1 MVPAVTGKL
10 LFCWCKSIKTK
21 IRTACVG
28 LFLAEKKCLKIKER
42 SAIKLMEQDRAE
54 SIGTQNAA
62 KAITAQDYQ
71 VLRLMRE
78 MDYGHIVITVKG
90 GQPVHAEVQKSVQI
104 K

>member
-1 MVPAVTGKL
+1 
-10 LFCWCKSIKTK
+10 
-21 IRTACVG
+21 
-28 LFLAEKKCLKIKER
+28 
-42 SAIKLMEQDRAE
+42 MEQGRAE
-54 SIGTQNAA
+54 SASVQDAV
-62 KAITAQDYQ
+62 KDITTQDYQ

>member
-1 MVPAVTGKL
+1 
-10 LFCWCKSIKTK
+10 
-21 IRTACVG
+21 
-28 LFLAEKKCLKIKER
+28 
-42 SAIKLMEQDRAE
+42 MEQDRAE
-54 SIGTQNAA
+54 SASVQDAV
-62 KAITAQDYQ
+62 KDITTQDYQ

>member
-1 MVPAVTGKL
+1 MWVFFSG
-10 LFCWCKSIKTK
+10 
-21 IRTACVG
+21 
-28 LFLAEKKCLKIKER
+28 EKYLKIKER

-54 SIGTQNAA
+54 SIGTQNEA

-90 GQPVHAEVQKSVQI
+90 GQPVHAEVQKSSKLSDAQLKFRKVLRL
-104 K
+104 

>member
-1 MVPAVTGKL
+1 
-10 LFCWCKSIKTK
+10 
-21 IRTACVG
+21 
-28 LFLAEKKCLKIKER
+28 
-42 SAIKLMEQDRAE
+42 MEQGRAE
-54 SIGTQNAA
+54 SASVQDAL
-62 KAITAQDYQ
+62 KDITTQDYQ

>member
-1 MVPAVTGKL
+1 
-10 LFCWCKSIKTK
+10 
-21 IRTACVG
+21 
-28 LFLAEKKCLKIKER
+28 
-42 SAIKLMEQDRAE
+42 MEQDRAE
-54 SIGTQNAA
+54 STSVHDAV
-62 KAITAQDYQ
+62 KDITTQDYQ

>member
-1 MVPAVTGKL
+1 M
-10 LFCWCKSIKTK
+10 
-21 IRTACVG
+21 
-28 LFLAEKKCLKIKER
+28 
-42 SAIKLMEQDRAE
+42 AICAPRILCNSFWEHFNK
-54 SIGTQNAA
+54 GTQNEA

>member
-1 MVPAVTGKL
+1 
-10 LFCWCKSIKTK
+10 
-21 IRTACVG
+21 
-28 LFLAEKKCLKIKER
+28 
-42 SAIKLMEQDRAE
+42 MEQDRAE

-62 KAITAQDYQ
+62 KVITAQDYQ

-90 GQPVHAEVQKSVQI
+90 GQLVHAEVQKSVQI

>member
-10 LFCWCKSIKTK
+10 LFCWCKSIKT
-21 IRTACVG
+21 RSARHVWVFFSG
-28 LFLAEKKCLKIKER
+28 EKYLKIKER

-54 SIGTQNAA
+54 SIGTQNEA

-78 MDYGHIVITVKG
+78 MDYGHLVITVKG

>member
-1 MVPAVTGKL
+1 
-10 LFCWCKSIKTK
+10 
-21 IRTACVG
+21 
-28 LFLAEKKCLKIKER
+28 
-42 SAIKLMEQDRAE
+42 MEQDRAE

-90 GQPVHAEVQKSVQI
+90 GQPVHAEVQKAYR
-104 K
+104 

>member
-1 MVPAVTGKL
+1 
-10 LFCWCKSIKTK
+10 
-21 IRTACVG
+21 
-28 LFLAEKKCLKIKER
+28 
-42 SAIKLMEQDRAE
+42 MEQDRAE

-90 GQPVHAEVQKSVQI
+90 PSMPRCRKASKSSDAQLKFRKVLRL
-104 K
+104 